1 MLQNLKPEEVLFLD
15 IETVSAHR
23 TIKELSAYEQ
33 SLWEEKSRF
42 TRERK
47 QLSLDESYL
56 EAGIHAEFGKIIC
69 ISVGFFKSQKG
80 SREFRTHSFFGH
92 DEAKLLNEFAD
103 LLKKHGRK
111 SFRLLCAHNGKEF
124 DFPYIGRRMLING
137 IVLPDMLDLAGKK
150 PWETPHLD
158 TMELWKFGDYKHYTS
173 LKLLAHIFGI
183 PTPKDDIDGSQVHD
197 VYYENN
203 DLNRIEVY
211 CRKDVV
217 TVAQLFLAFRGE
229 PLLVQEELLMETA

>member
-23 TIKELSAYEQ
+23 TINELSAYEQ

-47 QLSLDESYL
+47 QLSLDDSYL

-69 ISVGFFKSQKG
+69 ISVGFFKPQKG

-103 LLKKHGRK
+103 
-111 SFRLLCAHNGKEF
+111 FVPFPPLCAKDKSHCRIS
-124 DFPYIGRRMLING
+124 YIQYRYRQ
-137 IVLPDMLDLAGKK
+137 
-150 PWETPHLD
+150 T
-158 TMELWKFGDYKHYTS
+158 T
-173 LKLLAHIFGI
+173 
-183 PTPKDDIDGSQVHD
+183 
-197 VYYENN
+197 
-203 DLNRIEVY
+203 
-211 CRKDVV
+211 C
-217 TVAQLFLAFRGE
+217 
-229 PLLVQEELLMETA
+229 